1 MEDIA
6 QIAKMVRDVPGRRK
20 VLLFIGTFFQGY
32 ESSPPTGAIPTR
44 PGVSPFRSDSNAQ
57 HSASG
62 PLNIWPGWCSGV
74 LNAARNDMER
84 AAGLANLTI
93 DAIDPAG
100 LTAPGDDPMGGTTQF
115 TMKRLDDL
123 HIMPDATGGR
133 TVVNTNEPES
143 QVPSILDES
152 QSYYLIGFAR
162 TSGVNDGK
170 LHSIKIKVNR
180 SDVDVRYRN
189 GYYASDELAAASAPE
204 KLPVAKAL
212 DRVLPDSDIPLSV
225 TAAAFATQGKPSAGV
240 AVVIDVN
247 DPVVASSAGGGT
259 GAAPPTKTHDSVLAA
274 MFDATGHSVATSRQT
289 VTMTRRAG
297 SSGPYEIFARL
308 PSNPGRYEVRAAV
321 DGETGRRGT
330 VYTFVDVPDF
340 AKAPLSLSDIV
351 LHAEPPA
358 PAPPAGV
365 FAGLVPF
372 APTARRSF
380 GSAARVTAFL
390 DVYEA
395 ASGPT
400 AEAAIDARVL
410 DESGRTVFDRPTTV
424 PAGTFTGASA
434 APYRVDLP
442 LATLAPGE
450 YLLTVTATRDK
461 TVTRR
466 DLRFT
471 VAAAILHGD

>member
-1 MEDIA
+1 M
-6 QIAKMVRDVPGRRK
+6 
-20 VLLFIGTFFQGY
+20 
-32 ESSPPTGAIPTR
+32 
-44 PGVSPFRSDSNAQ
+44 
-57 HSASG
+57 
-62 PLNIWPGWCSGV
+62 
-74 LNAARNDMER
+74 
-84 AAGLANLTI
+84 
-93 DAIDPAG
+93 
-100 LTAPGDDPMGGTTQF
+100 APGDDPMGGTTQF

-259 GAAPPTKTHDSVLAA
+259 GAAPSTKTHDSVLAA

-289 VTMTRRAG
+289 ITMTRRAG
-297 SSGPYEIFARL
+297 SSGPSEISRGCRPIRDAMRSLRRSMAKLVSAAPCTRL
-308 PSNPGRYEVRAAV
+308 WTY
-321 DGETGRRGT
+321 
-330 VYTFVDVPDF
+330 PDF

-351 LHAEPPA
+351 LHAEPARAGAAVGRLRGPRAVRPHGATDVRIGRSRHRIGQPLRSGVGAERQRLGSRADRQRAQSRRLHGCLIARGGPLRRVA
-358 PAPPAGV
+358 PGR
-365 FAGLVPF
+365 VP
-372 APTARRSF
+372 
-380 GSAARVTAFL
+380 
-390 DVYEA
+390 
-395 ASGPT
+395 SGPAVIGT
-400 AEAAIDARVL
+400 GRRRV
-410 DESGRTVFDRPTTV
+410 S
-424 PAGTFTGASA
+424 S
-434 APYRVDLP
+434 
-442 LATLAPGE
+442 
-450 YLLTVTATRDK
+450 
-461 TVTRR
+461 
-466 DLRFT
+466 
-471 VAAAILHGD
+471 